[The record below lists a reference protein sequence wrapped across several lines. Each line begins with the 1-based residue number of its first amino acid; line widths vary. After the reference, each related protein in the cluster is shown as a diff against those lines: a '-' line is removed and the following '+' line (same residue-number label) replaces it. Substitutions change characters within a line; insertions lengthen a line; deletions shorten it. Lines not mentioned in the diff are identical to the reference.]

1 MEVFEKLKKENGSV
15 TIEATISLSAF
26 MFAIVTIL
34 TIVNVC
40 LITGIHSM
48 GVSADHLFRK
58 NKEKNNKTHH

>member
-1 MEVFEKLKKENGSV
+1 MFEKLKKENGSV

-40 LITGIHSM
+40 IVQARMSYALNM
-48 GVSADHLFRK
+48 NDVSIIQYLESLH
-58 NKEKNNKTHH
+58 